1 MTALEAVAILE
12 SAVLECKKRE
22 TSLTKGQAPGGAGVE
37 SYLLKKSLMI
47 AMMAVIIAIIAIVLP
62 VGAHSSCVEGF
73 LI

>member
-1 MTALEAVAILE
+1 MYGIRTEA
-12 SAVLECKKRE
+12 
-22 TSLTKGQAPGGAGVE
+22 GAGSE

-62 VGAHSSCVEGF
+62 VGAHSSCVEEF